1 MTMRQTD
8 LPQRL
13 VKPGPW
19 PTPTQLLLLRACLES
34 GADARA
40 AWEQWSSIVELDHL
54 DYESIYL
61 LPMLDHNLRAI
72 GVTGHP
78 WPGRIKGYRRYIWA
92 KNLWL
97 LAQGSQLVR
106 ELRPLVGEQLLVI
119 KGAALACHYYPDP
132 GLRTM
137 EDFDFMIKPESVP
150 RVLNYLKTS
159 GWKMPQWIDRL
170 RNRQGPDVGT
180 QSRLDQI
187 PTGFSSRYS
196 QIIRRDDRVEI
207 DLHWYLMD
215 DLCGTAANETFWDAA
230 VPMQLPDGSEVR
242 TLESS
247 DLLVHCCLHGLLWSP
262 VPPTR
267 WIVDAVILLQ
277 DVESIRWQRLID
289 LAERFRYTLRLGTAL
304 KYLASTFPRQANI
317 PEGVIHSLLERDHSA
332 EEVGEHQERM
342 QPFPGGEKYP
352 PSALTY
358 YRRFRAHSMPRN
370 GGWIQEVRSFANFL
384 MNAWDLPNLWLVFVL
399 APFLAARRI
408 YRKYFRVGR
417 ARAAAVLGS
426 AAGSRGRI

>member
-1 MTMRQTD
+1 MRPSD
-8 LPQRL
+8 LPQPL

-19 PTPTQLLLLRACLES
+19 PTPTQRLLLRACLES
-34 GADARA
+34 GAEARA
-40 AWEQWSSIVELDHL
+40 AWELWSSIVELDHL

-61 LPMLDHNLRAI
+61 LPMLDHNLRAT

-78 WPGRIKGYRRYIWA
+78 WLGRIKGCHRYIWA
-92 KNLWL
+92 KNRRL
-97 LAQGSQLVR
+97 LTQGSQLVR
-106 ELRPLVGEQLLVI
+106 ELRPFVGEQLLVI

-137 EDFDFMIKPESVP
+137 EDFDFMVRPESAP

-170 RNRQGPDVGT
+170 RCVDK
-180 QSRLDQI
+180 I
-187 PTGFSSRYS
+187 PTGILSSSYA
-196 QIIRRDDRVEI
+196 QNIRRDDEVEI
-207 DLHWYLMD
+207 DLHWNLME

-247 DLLVHCCLHGLLWSP
+247 DLLFHCCLHGLLWSP

-267 WIVDAVILLQ
+267 WIVDALILLR
-277 DVESIRWQRLID
+277 DVESIRWRRLID

-342 QPFPGGEKYP
+342 QLFPGGEKYP
-352 PSALTY
+352 PSVLTS

-370 GGWIQEVRSFANFL
+370 NSWIQEVRSFADFL
-384 MNAWDLPNLWLVFVL
+384 MNAWDLPNLWLVFVF
-399 APFLAARRI
+399 APFRAARRI
-408 YRKYFRVGR
+408 YRKYFFSAGR
-417 ARAAAVLGS
+417 ARTAATLGLTT
-426 AAGSRGRI
+426 